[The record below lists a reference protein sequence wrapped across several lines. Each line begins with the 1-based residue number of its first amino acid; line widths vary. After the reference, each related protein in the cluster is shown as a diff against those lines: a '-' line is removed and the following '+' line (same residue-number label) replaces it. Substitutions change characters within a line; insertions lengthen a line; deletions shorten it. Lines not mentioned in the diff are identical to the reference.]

1 MFFIKKV
8 LVVFGGNSSEH
19 YVSCKSAKSIIENI
33 DKKLF
38 KYEIAGIDFDDTWY
52 KFSDDLIYLEKGN
65 WKEANVLKIDNI
77 ISYLKEFDV
86 IFPITHGTGGE
97 DGKLQGMLELF
108 NIPFVGCNTLASSIG
123 MDKAISKIIFDSLNI
138 KQVPYIVINDDYKIN
153 DIMEKIEFP
162 LMVKPANGG
171 SSIGISKANNKK
183 ELIKAIKEAKK
194 YDGKVII
201 EKFIKARELEVAV
214 LENKGN
220 ILCSN
225 PGEIKSANEFYDYDA
240 KYVNDSSYT
249 TIPDDIPLSVVDKIK
264 EYARKIFKGL
274 NCNGY
279 ARVDFFYDEESEE
292 IYINEINTI
301 PGFTSISMY
310 PKLIE
315 SIGINYTDLITI
327 LINNAY

>member
-1 MFFIKKV
+1 MKKI
-8 LVVFGGNSSEH
+8 LILFGGNSSEH

-38 KYEIAGIDFDDTWY
+38 KVEVTGIDFDNTWY
-52 KFSDDLIYLEKGN
+52 KFSDDLSYLKNDN
-65 WKEANVLKIDNI
+65 WKEANILKIDNI
-77 ISYLKEFDV
+77 IKYIKEFDV
-86 IFPITHGTGGE
+86 VFPITHGTNGE

-108 NIPFVGCNTLASSIG
+108 NIPFVGCKTLTSSIG
-123 MDKAISKIIFDSLNI
+123 MDKAMSKIIFDSLNI

-153 DIMEKIEFP
+153 DIMERIELP
-162 LMVKPANGG
+162 VIVKPANGG

-183 ELIKAIKEAKK
+183 ELIKAMKEAKK
-194 YDGKVII
+194 YDSKVII

-225 PGEIKSANEFYDYDA
+225 IGEIKSANEFYDYDA
-240 KYVNDSSYT
+240 KYVNSKSTT
-249 TIPDDIPLSVVDKIK
+249 TIPDDIPLSIVDKIK
-264 EYARKIFKGL
+264 EYAKKIFKGL

-279 ARVDFFYDEESEE
+279 ARVDFFYDEKSEE
-292 IYINEINTI
+292 IYINEINTM

-315 SIGINYTDLITI
+315 SIGINYTDLITT
-327 LINNAY
+327 LIDNAY

>member
-8 LVVFGGNSSEH
+8 LIVFGGNSSEH

-38 KYEIAGIDFDDTWY
+38 KYEIAGIDFDNTWY
-52 KFSDDLIYLEKGN
+52 KFNDDLKYLENGN
-65 WKEANVLKIDNI
+65 WKESNILKIDNI
-77 ISYLKEFDV
+77 VSFLKEFDV
-86 IFPITHGTGGE
+86 IFPITHGTSGE
-97 DGKLQGMLELF
+97 DGKLQGLLELF
-108 NIPFVGCNTLASSIG
+108 NIPFVGCKTLASSIG
-123 MDKAISKIIFDSLNI
+123 MDKEISKIIFDNLSI

-153 DIMEKIEFP
+153 DIMEKIDFP
-162 LMVKPANGG
+162 LIVKPANGG

-183 ELIKAIKEAKK
+183 ELIKAIKEAKR
-194 YDGKVII
+194 YDSKVII

-240 KYVNDSSYT
+240 KYVNEKST
-249 TIPDDIPLSVVDKIK
+249 TIIPDDIPQDIIDEIK
-264 EYARKIFKGL
+264 DNANKIFKGL

-279 ARVDFFYDEESEE
+279 ARVDFFYDEEKSE

-315 SIGINYTDLITI
+315 SIGINYTDLLTT
-327 LINNAY
+327 LINNV

>member
-1 MFFIKKV
+1 MKKI
-8 LVVFGGNSSEH
+8 LILFGGNSSEH
-19 YVSCKSAKSIIENI
+19 YVSCKSAKSIVENI

-38 KYEIAGIDFDDTWY
+38 KYEIVGIDFDNTWY
-52 KFSDDLIYLEKGN
+52 KFSDDLSYLKNGN
-65 WKEANVLKIDNI
+65 WKEANILKIDNI
-77 ISYLKEFDV
+77 IKYIKEFDV
-86 IFPITHGTGGE
+86 VFPITHGTNGE

-108 NIPFVGCNTLASSIG
+108 NISFVGCKTLASGIG
-123 MDKAISKIIFDSLNI
+123 MDKGVSKVMFDKLGIS
-138 KQVPYIVINDDYKIN
+138 QVPYLVINESYKIN
-153 DIMEKIEFP
+153 DIIEQIEFP
-162 LMVKPANGG
+162 VIVKPANGG
-171 SSIGISKANNKK
+171 SSIGINKANDKK
-183 ELIKAIKEAKK
+183 ELVGAIKEAKK
-194 YDGKVII
+194 YDKKIII

-214 LENKGN
+214 LENNGN

-240 KYVNDSSYT
+240 KYVNSKST
-249 TIPDDIPLSVVDKIK
+249 TIIPDDIPLSIVDKIK
-264 EYARKIFKGL
+264 EYAKKIFKGL

-279 ARVDFFYDEESEE
+279 ARVDFFYDEKSEE

-327 LINNAY
+327 LINNSY

>member
-1 MFFIKKV
+1 MKKI
-8 LVVFGGNSSEH
+8 LILFGGNSSEH
-19 YVSCKSAKSIIENI
+19 YVSCKSAKSIVENI

-38 KYEIAGIDFDDTWY
+38 KYEIVGIDFDNTWY
-52 KFSDDLIYLEKGN
+52 KFSDDLSYLKNGN
-65 WKEANVLKIDNI
+65 WKEANILKIDNI
-77 ISYLKEFDV
+77 IKYIKEFDV
-86 IFPITHGTGGE
+86 VFPITHGTNGE

-108 NIPFVGCNTLASSIG
+108 NISFVGCKTLASGIG
-123 MDKAISKIIFDSLNI
+123 MDKGVSKVMFDKLGIS
-138 KQVPYIVINDDYKIN
+138 QVPYLVINESYKIN
-153 DIMEKIEFP
+153 DIIEQIEFP
-162 LMVKPANGG
+162 VIVKPANGG
-171 SSIGISKANNKK
+171 SSIGINKANDKK
-183 ELIKAIKEAKK
+183 ELVRAIREAKK
-194 YDGKVII
+194 YDKKIII

-240 KYVNDSSYT
+240 KYVNSKST
-249 TIPDDIPLSVVDKIK
+249 TIIPDDIPLSIVDKIK
-264 EYARKIFKGL
+264 EYAKKIFKGL

-279 ARVDFFYDEESEE
+279 ARVDFFYDEKSEE

-327 LINNAY
+327 LINNSY

>member
-8 LVVFGGNSSEH
+8 LILFGGNSSEH
-19 YVSCKSAKSIIENI
+19 YVSCKSAESIIENI
-33 DKKLF
+33 DKRLF
-38 KYEIAGIDFDDTWY
+38 EVEVAGIDFDNTWY
-52 KFSDDLIYLEKGN
+52 KFSDDLSYLKSGN
-65 WKEANVLKIDNI
+65 WKEANILKIDNI
-77 ISYLKEFDV
+77 IKYIKEFDV
-86 IFPITHGTGGE
+86 VFPITHGTNGE

-108 NIPFVGCNTLASSIG
+108 NIPFVGCKTLASGIG
-123 MDKAISKIIFDSLNI
+123 MDKGVSKVMFDKLGIS
-138 KQVPYIVINDDYKIN
+138 QVPYLVINESYKIN
-153 DIMEKIEFP
+153 DIIEQIEFP
-162 LMVKPANGG
+162 VIVKPANGG
-171 SSIGISKANNKK
+171 SSIGINKANDKK
-183 ELIKAIKEAKK
+183 ELVRAIREAKK
-194 YDGKVII
+194 YDKKIVI

-240 KYVNDSSYT
+240 KYVNSKST
-249 TIPDDIPLSVVDKIK
+249 TIIPDDIPLSIVDKIK
-264 EYARKIFKGL
+264 EYAKKIFKGL

-279 ARVDFFYDEESEE
+279 ARVDFFYDEKSEE

-327 LINNAY
+327 LINNSY

>member
-1 MFFIKKV
+1 MKKV
-8 LVVFGGNSSEH
+8 LILFGGNSSEH
-19 YVSCKSAKSIIENI
+19 YVSCKSAESIIENI

-38 KYEIAGIDFDDTWY
+38 KVEVVGIDFDNTWY
-52 KFSDDLIYLEKGN
+52 KFSDDLSYLKNGN
-65 WKEANVLKIDNI
+65 WKEANILKIDNI
-77 ISYLKEFDV
+77 IKYIKEFDV
-86 IFPITHGTGGE
+86 VFPITHGTNGE

-108 NIPFVGCNTLASSIG
+108 NIPFVGCKTLASGIG
-123 MDKAISKIIFDSLNI
+123 MDKGVSKVMFDKLGIS
-138 KQVPYIVINDDYKIN
+138 QVPYLAINESYKIN
-153 DIMEKIEFP
+153 DIIEQIEFP
-162 LMVKPANGG
+162 VIVKPANGG
-171 SSIGISKANNKK
+171 SSIGINKANDKK
-183 ELIKAIKEAKK
+183 ELVRAIKEAKK
-194 YDGKVII
+194 YDKKIII

-214 LENKGN
+214 LENNGN

-240 KYVNDSSYT
+240 KYVNSKST
-249 TIPDDIPLSVVDKIK
+249 TIIPDDIPLSIVDKIK
-264 EYARKIFKGL
+264 EYAKKIFKGL

-279 ARVDFFYDEESEE
+279 ARVDFFYDEKSEE

-327 LINNAY
+327 LINNSY

>member
-1 MFFIKKV
+1 MFFIKKI
-8 LVVFGGNSSEH
+8 LIVFGGNSSEH

-38 KYEIAGIDFDDTWY
+38 KYQIAGIDFDNTWY
-52 KFSDDLIYLEKGN
+52 KFSDDLDYLENGS
-65 WKEANVLKIDNI
+65 WKEANILKVDNI
-77 ISYLKEFDV
+77 VRFLKDFDV
-86 IFPITHGTGGE
+86 VFPITHGTSGE

-108 NIPFVGCNTLASSIG
+108 DIPFVGCKTLASSIG
-123 MDKAISKIIFDSLNI
+123 MDKGMSKVIFDSLNI
-138 KQVPYIVINDDYKIN
+138 EQVPYMVIADDYKIN
-153 DIMEKIEFP
+153 DIIEQIEFP
-162 LMVKPANGG
+162 IIVKPANGG
-171 SSIGISKANNKK
+171 SSIGISKANDKK

-194 YDGKVII
+194 YDKKIII
-201 EKFIKARELEVAV
+201 EKFIKARELECAV

-240 KYVNDSSYT
+240 KYINDSSYT
-249 TIPDDIPLSVVDKIK
+249 IIPDDIALDVVNKIK
-264 EYARKIFKGL
+264 ESAKKIFKGL

-279 ARVDFFYDEESEE
+279 ARIDFFYDEENNK

-315 SIGINYTDLITI
+315 SIGINYTDLITT
-327 LINNAY
+327 LINNA

>member
-1 MFFIKKV
+1 MFFIKKI
-8 LVVFGGNSSEH
+8 LIVFGGNSSEH

-38 KYEIAGIDFDDTWY
+38 KYEVVGIDFDNTWY
-52 KFSDDLIYLEKGN
+52 KFSDDLDYLENGS

-77 ISYLKEFDV
+77 VRFLKDFDV
-86 IFPITHGTGGE
+86 VFPITHGTSGE

-108 NIPFVGCNTLASSIG
+108 NIPFVGCKTLASSIG
-123 MDKAISKIIFDSLNI
+123 MDKGMSKVIFDSLYI
-138 KQVPYIVINDDYKIN
+138 DQVPYMVIEDDYKIN
-153 DIMEKIEFP
+153 DIIEQIEFP
-162 LMVKPANGG
+162 IIVKPANGG
-171 SSIGISKANNKK
+171 SSIGISKANDKK

-194 YDGKVII
+194 YDKKIII
-201 EKFIKARELEVAV
+201 EKFIKARELECAV

-225 PGEIKSANEFYDYDA
+225 IGEIKSANEFYDYDA

-249 TIPDDIPLSVVDKIK
+249 MIPDDIPLDVVNKIK
-264 EYARKIFKGL
+264 EYAKRIFKGL
-274 NCNGY
+274 NCIGY
-279 ARVDFFYDEESEE
+279 ARIDFFYDEENNK

-315 SIGINYTDLITI
+315 SIGINYTDLITT
-327 LINNAY
+327 LINNA

>member
-8 LVVFGGNSSEH
+8 LILFGGNSSEH
-19 YVSCKSAKSIIENI
+19 YVSCKSAESIIENI
-33 DKKLF
+33 DKRLF
-38 KYEIAGIDFDDTWY
+38 EVEVAGIDFDNTWY
-52 KFSDDLIYLEKGN
+52 KFSDDLSYLKSGN
-65 WKEANVLKIDNI
+65 WKEANILKIDNI
-77 ISYLKEFDV
+77 IKYIKEFDAV
-86 IFPITHGTGGE
+86 FPITHGTNGE

-108 NIPFVGCNTLASSIG
+108 NIPFVGCKTLASGIG
-123 MDKAISKIIFDSLNI
+123 MDKGVSKVMFDKLGIS
-138 KQVPYIVINDDYKIN
+138 QVPYLVINESYKIN
-153 DIMEKIEFP
+153 DIIEQIEFP
-162 LMVKPANGG
+162 VIVKPANGG
-171 SSIGISKANNKK
+171 SSIGINKANDKK
-183 ELIKAIKEAKK
+183 ELVRAIKEAKK
-194 YDGKVII
+194 YDKKIII

-225 PGEIKSANEFYDYDA
+225 IGEIKSANEFYDYDA
-240 KYVNDSSYT
+240 KYINSNSA
-249 TIPDDIPLSVVDKIK
+249 TIIPNDIPLMIVDMIK
-264 EYARKIFKGL
+264 RYAKKVFQEL

-279 ARVDFFYDEESEE
+279 ARVDFFYDEKSEE

-327 LINNAY
+327 LINNSY

>member
-8 LVVFGGNSSEH
+8 LIIFGGNSSEH

-38 KYEIAGIDFDDTWY
+38 KYEAVGIDFDNTWY
-52 KFSDDLIYLEKGN
+52 KFSDNLDYLENGN
-65 WKEANVLKIDNI
+65 WKEANILKVDNI
-77 ISYLKEFDV
+77 VSFIKEFDV
-86 IFPITHGTGGE
+86 VFPITHGTSGE
-97 DGKLQGMLELF
+97 DGRLQGMLELF
-108 NIPFVGCNTLASSIG
+108 DIPFVGCKTLASSIG
-123 MDKAISKIIFDSLNI
+123 MDKGMSKVIFDSLNI
-138 KQVPYIVINDDYKIN
+138 DQVPYVVIGDDYKIN
-153 DIMEKIEFP
+153 NIMEKLNFP
-162 LMVKPANGG
+162 VIIKPANGG
-171 SSIGISKANNKK
+171 SSIGISKANDKK

-194 YDGKVII
+194 YDKKIII
-201 EKFIKARELEVAV
+201 EKFIKARELECSV

-225 PGEIKSANEFYDYDA
+225 PGEIKSTNEFYDYDA

-249 TIPDDIPLSVVDKIK
+249 TIPDDIPLDVVNKIK
-264 EYARKIFKGL
+264 EYAKRIFKGL

-279 ARVDFFYDEESEE
+279 SRIDFFYEEQNNK

-315 SIGINYTDLITI
+315 SIGINYTDLITT
-327 LINNAY
+327 LINNA

>member
-8 LVVFGGNSSEH
+8 LIIFGGNSSEH

-33 DKKLF
+33 NNRLF
-38 KYEIAGIDFDDTWY
+38 KYESVGIDFDNTWY
-52 KFSDDLIYLEKGN
+52 KFSDDLDYLENGN
-65 WKEANVLKIDNI
+65 WKEANILKVDNI
-77 ISYLKEFDV
+77 VSFLKDFDV
-86 IFPITHGTGGE
+86 VFPITHGTSGE
-97 DGKLQGMLELF
+97 DGRLQGMLELF
-108 NIPFVGCNTLASSIG
+108 DIPFVGCKTLASSIG
-123 MDKAISKIIFDSLNI
+123 MDKGMSKVIFDSLNI
-138 KQVPYIVINDDYKIN
+138 DQVPYMVII
-153 DIMEKIEFP
+153 I
-162 LMVKPANGG
+162 KPANGW
-171 SSIGISKANNKK
+171 SSIGISKANDKK

-194 YDGKVII
+194 YDKKIII
-201 EKFIKARELEVAV
+201 EKFIKARELECSV

-249 TIPDDIPLSVVDKIK
+249 TIPDDIPLDVVNKIK
-264 EYARKIFKGL
+264 EYAKRIFKGL

-279 ARVDFFYDEESEE
+279 SRIDFFYEEQNNK

-310 PKLIE
+310 PKLME
-315 SIGINYTDLITI
+315 SIGINYTDLITT
-327 LINNAY
+327 LINNA

>member
-8 LVVFGGNSSEH
+8 LILFGGNSSEH
-19 YVSCKSAKSIIENI
+19 YVSCKSAESIIENI
-33 DKKLF
+33 DKRLF
-38 KYEIAGIDFDDTWY
+38 EVEVAGIDFDNTWY
-52 KFSDDLIYLEKGN
+52 KFSDDLSYLKSGN
-65 WKEANVLKIDNI
+65 WKEANILKIDNI
-77 ISYLKEFDV
+77 IKYIKEFDAV
-86 IFPITHGTGGE
+86 FPITHGTNGE

-108 NIPFVGCNTLASSIG
+108 NIPFVGCKTLASGIG
-123 MDKAISKIIFDSLNI
+123 MDKGVSKVMFDKLGIS
-138 KQVPYIVINDDYKIN
+138 QVPYLVINESYKIN
-153 DIMEKIEFP
+153 DIIEQIEFP
-162 LMVKPANGG
+162 VIVKPANGG
-171 SSIGISKANNKK
+171 SSIGINKANDKK
-183 ELIKAIKEAKK
+183 ELVRAIKEAKK
-194 YDGKVII
+194 YDKKIII

-240 KYVNDSSYT
+240 KYVNSKST
-249 TIPDDIPLSVVDKIK
+249 TIIPDDIPLSIVDKIK
-264 EYARKIFKGL
+264 EYAKKIFKGL

-279 ARVDFFYDEESEE
+279 ARVDFFYDEKSEE

-315 SIGINYTDLITI
+315 SIGINYTNLITI
-327 LINNAY
+327 LINNSY

>member
-8 LVVFGGNSSEH
+8 LIIFGGNSSEH

-38 KYEIAGIDFDDTWY
+38 KYEAVGIDFDNTWY
-52 KFSDDLIYLEKGN
+52 KFSDNLDYLENGN
-65 WKEANVLKIDNI
+65 WKEANILKVDNI
-77 ISYLKEFDV
+77 VSFIKEFDV
-86 IFPITHGTGGE
+86 VFPITHGTSGE
-97 DGKLQGMLELF
+97 DGRLQGMLELF
-108 NIPFVGCNTLASSIG
+108 DIPFVGCKTLASSIG
-123 MDKAISKIIFDSLNI
+123 MDKGMSKVIFDSLNI
-138 KQVPYIVINDDYKIN
+138 DQVPYVVIGDDYKIN
-153 DIMEKIEFP
+153 NIMEKLNFP
-162 LMVKPANGG
+162 VIIKPANGG
-171 SSIGISKANNKK
+171 SSIGISKANDKK

-194 YDGKVII
+194 YDKKIII
-201 EKFIKARELEVAV
+201 EKFIKARELECSV

-249 TIPDDIPLSVVDKIK
+249 TIPDDIPLDVVNKIK
-264 EYARKIFKGL
+264 EYAKRIFKGL

-279 ARVDFFYDEESEE
+279 SRIDFFYEEQNNK

-315 SIGINYTDLITI
+315 SIGINYTDLITT
-327 LINNAY
+327 LINNA

>member
-1 MFFIKKV
+1 MKKI
-8 LVVFGGNSSEH
+8 LILFGGNSSEH
-19 YVSCKSAKSIIENI
+19 YVSCKSAKSIVENI

-38 KYEIAGIDFDDTWY
+38 KYEIVGIDFDNTWY
-52 KFSDDLIYLEKGN
+52 KFSDDLSYLKNGN
-65 WKEANVLKIDNI
+65 WKEANILKIDNI
-77 ISYLKEFDV
+77 IKYIKEFDV
-86 IFPITHGTGGE
+86 VFPITHGTNGE

-108 NIPFVGCNTLASSIG
+108 NISFVGCKTLASGIG
-123 MDKAISKIIFDSLNI
+123 MDKGVSKVMFDKLGIS
-138 KQVPYIVINDDYKIN
+138 QVPYLVINESYKIN
-153 DIMEKIEFP
+153 DIIEQIEFP
-162 LMVKPANGG
+162 VIVKPANGG
-171 SSIGISKANNKK
+171 SSIGINKANDKK
-183 ELIKAIKEAKK
+183 ELVRTIREAKK
-194 YDGKVII
+194 YDKKIII

-240 KYVNDSSYT
+240 KYVNSKST
-249 TIPDDIPLSVVDKIK
+249 TIIPDDIPLSIVDKIK
-264 EYARKIFKGL
+264 EYAKKIFKGL

-279 ARVDFFYDEESEE
+279 ARVDFFYDEKSEE

-327 LINNAY
+327 LINNSY

>member
-8 LVVFGGNSSEH
+8 LILFGGNSSEH
-19 YVSCKSAKSIIENI
+19 YVSCKSAESIIENI

-38 KYEIAGIDFDDTWY
+38 EVEVAGIDFDNTWY
-52 KFSDDLIYLEKGN
+52 KFSDDLSYLKSGN
-65 WKEANVLKIDNI
+65 WKEANILKIDNI
-77 ISYLKEFDV
+77 IKYIKEFDV
-86 IFPITHGTGGE
+86 VFPITHGTNGE

-108 NIPFVGCNTLASSIG
+108 NIPFVGCKTLASGIG
-123 MDKAISKIIFDSLNI
+123 MDKGVSKVMFDKLGIS
-138 KQVPYIVINDDYKIN
+138 QVPYLVINESYKIN
-153 DIMEKIEFP
+153 DIIEQIEFP
-162 LMVKPANGG
+162 VIVKPANGG
-171 SSIGISKANNKK
+171 SSIGINKANDKK
-183 ELIKAIKEAKK
+183 ELVRAIKEAKK
-194 YDGKVII
+194 YDKKIII

-240 KYVNDSSYT
+240 KYVNSKST
-249 TIPDDIPLSVVDKIK
+249 TIIPDDIPLSIVDKIK
-264 EYARKIFKGL
+264 EYAKKIFKGL

-279 ARVDFFYDEESEE
+279 ARVDFFYDEKSEE

-327 LINNAY
+327 LINNSY